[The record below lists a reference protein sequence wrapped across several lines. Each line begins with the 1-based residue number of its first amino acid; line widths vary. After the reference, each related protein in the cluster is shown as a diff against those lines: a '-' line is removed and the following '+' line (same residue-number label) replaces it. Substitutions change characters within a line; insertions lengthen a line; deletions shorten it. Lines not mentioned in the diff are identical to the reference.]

1 MTKIER
7 NRHPAGRASNMV
19 FGLCT
24 IGDGLVRVLSGGF
37 LHTTLTLDWAR
48 NQAKASILR
57 MKKGLK

>member
-1 MTKIER
+1 M
-7 NRHPAGRASNMV
+7 
-19 FGLCT
+19 
-24 IGDGLVRVLSGGF
+24 VRVLSGGF